1 MIATQG
7 HRQLTVS
14 FMLSNTKN
22 NANFTS
28 ALHDGVSPA
37 DSPPAQDLT
46 LSHLHHMYMKCI
58 NWNIGHSYSD
68 LILLDVQMIE
78 DAFVDAYLKVHYVW

>member
-14 FMLSNTKN
+14 FMLSNKKN

-28 ALHDGVSPA
+28 ALYDGVSPA
-37 DSPPAQDLT
+37 GSPPAQDFNLKP
-46 LSHLHHMYMKCI
+46 LASHVYEVYKLKYRTQ
-58 NWNIGHSYSD
+58 
-68 LILLDVQMIE
+68 LLRFEIVDVQMIE
-78 DAFVDAYLKVHYVW
+78 DAFVDAYLKVHYV